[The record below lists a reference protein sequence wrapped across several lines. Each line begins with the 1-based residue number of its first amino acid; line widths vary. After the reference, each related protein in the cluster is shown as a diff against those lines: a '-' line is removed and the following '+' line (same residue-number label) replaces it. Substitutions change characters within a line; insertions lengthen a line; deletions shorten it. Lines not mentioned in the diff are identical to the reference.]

1 MEKCKTIQKIPKR
14 ELDRVISESQTASAE
29 MDLSF
34 LCFEEVYERVSKFCN
49 KETIILDFGCSYA
62 AQSYWFTHCKKYIG
76 IDLPF
81 YNNVKFRTNNSEIY
95 LMSGQDF
102 IKNELPKLNINQ
114 ENIVAVCSYVP
125 DEELQKMVSET
136 FKYNYVQYCGN
147 IISDTLAKVNQRSIK
162 VRYEC

>member
-1 MEKCKTIQKIPKR
+1 MEKCKTIQKIPKN
-14 ELDRVISESQTASAE
+14 ELDRVFSESETASE
-29 MDLSF
+29 DMDFTF
-34 LCFEEVYERVSKFCN
+34 LCFEDIYIKVKQFCSE
-49 KETIILDFGCSYA
+49 ETIILDFGCAYA
-62 AQSYWFTHCKKYIG
+62 AQSYWFLDCKKYIG

-125 DEELQKMVSET
+125 DEELQKMVSGT
-136 FKYNYVQYCGN
+136 FKYNYVQYCEN

-162 VRYEC
+162 LN